1 MIAGHNVADVVVI
14 LKTLPTLEAVLALAN
29 KLTDELSAAAEP
41 LEVYSTTPHEGG
53 FEVSSAEASV
63 KVLVA
68 TIPPN
73 LKKLDPALHRK
84 SLIGCETNVFCCFIF
99 CGCLY

>member
-1 MIAGHNVADVVVI
+1 MQQVEEVRNVGSYKKSTMMAGHNVADVVII

-29 KLTDELSAAAEP
+29 KVTDELRMSAEQHE
-41 LEVYSTTPHEGG
+41 LYCTTPHEGG

-84 SLIGCETNVFCCFIF
+84 
-99 CGCLY
+99 